1 MPAVLLL
8 FDIDGTLLLRASREH
23 AEALRESLVRVYGA
37 HVFGRVPAAGR
48 TDTAIA
54 RDLAALSGIGAEDF
68 EAGLAEFMASCAEIY
83 AERCPPS
90 LFVHLAPGMLELLE
104 ALRERGDIRF
114 SLVTGNYEAVA
125 RLKLERAGIGGFF
138 PDGQGGF
145 GSDSEARDL
154 LPALARERA
163 GNHPRERTIL
173 IGDTP
178 LDIACARA
186 DGVRVLAVAT
196 GMYEASELTAADAVA
211 ADGWELAG
219 LLERELG
226 AGGRSAAAGA

>member
-1 MPAVLLL
+1 MLLL

-23 AEALRESLVRVYGA
+23 AEALREALVRVYGA
-37 HVFGRVPAAGR
+37 HVSQRVPAAGR

-54 RDLAALSGIGAEDF
+54 RDLAALAGVGAGDF
-68 EAGLAEFMASCAEIY
+68 DAGLCEFMAACTELYAQLCPATLAE
-83 AERCPPS
+83 
-90 LFVHLAPGMLELLE
+90 HLAPGMRELLE
-104 ALRERGDIRF
+104 RLRERGDIRF

-138 PDGQGGF
+138 PAGQGGF
-145 GSDSEARDL
+145 GSDAESRDL
-154 LPALARERA
+154 LPALARARA
-163 GNHPRERTIL
+163 GDYPRERTIL

-178 LDIACARA
+178 LDVACARA

-196 GMYEASELTAADAVA
+196 GMYEASDLASADAVA

-219 LLERELG
+219 VLEQALRV
-226 AGGRSAAAGA
+226 SA

>member
-1 MPAVLLL
+1 MLLL

-23 AEALRESLVRVYGA
+23 AEALREALVRVYGA
-37 HVFGRVPAAGR
+37 HVAQRVPAAGR

-54 RDLAALSGIGAEDF
+54 RDLAALAGVGPDAFD
-68 EAGLAEFMASCAEIY
+68 AGLPDFIAACGELYAQHVPGSLAE
-83 AERCPPS
+83 
-90 LFVHLAPGMLELLE
+90 HLAPGIGALLV
-104 ALRERGDIRF
+104 ALRERGDILF

-125 RLKLERAGIGGFF
+125 RLKLERAGIGDFF
-138 PDGQGGF
+138 PAGQGGF
-145 GSDSEARDL
+145 GSDSESRDL
-154 LPALARERA
+154 LPPIARARA
-163 GNHPRERTIL
+163 GDHPRERTIL

-196 GMYEASELTAADAVA
+196 GIYEAAELSAADAVA

-219 LLERELG
+219 VLERALAH
-226 AGGRSAAAGA
+226 AGEASG